1 MLPSRH
7 SVGGSPHSGG
17 GSSTSQ
23 FIGSQ
28 SGGVPVV
35 PSGHIHYSYN
45 CRNQDNDTDIP
56 EVEDGGE
63 FFG

>member
-1 MLPSRH
+1 MLPSGH
-7 SVGGSPHSGG
+7 SVGGSSHSGG

-35 PSGHIHYSYN
+35 PSEHIHYSYY
-45 CRNQDNDTDIP
+45 CRNQDNETDIP
-56 EVEDGGE
+56 GVEFGGE

>member
-1 MLPSRH
+1 MLPSGH
-7 SVGGSPHSGG
+7 SVGGSPSSGG

-35 PSGHIHYSYN
+35 PPGHIHYSYY

-56 EVEDGGE
+56 EVKDGGE